1 MMHKMV
7 NGFSWSLFS
16 CCGSHYS
23 VFVLFFNSIFYA
35 FDFFFFFTLSLFLKL
50 HIISEDIMLVHFCLV
65 IFGSLYTA
73 V

>member
-35 FDFFFFFTLSLFLKL
+35 FDFFFFFLLSL
-50 HIISEDIMLVHFCLV
+50 S
-65 IFGSLYTA
+65 SLNCTLYQKILC
-73 V
+73 